1 MGGGG
6 GGGRAWCIY
15 MILVSENDEI
25 TVNLWGTEWGPC

>member
-15 MILVSENDEI
+15 IHMYIDGWIGRLDWI
-25 TVNLWGTEWGPC
+25 GLD